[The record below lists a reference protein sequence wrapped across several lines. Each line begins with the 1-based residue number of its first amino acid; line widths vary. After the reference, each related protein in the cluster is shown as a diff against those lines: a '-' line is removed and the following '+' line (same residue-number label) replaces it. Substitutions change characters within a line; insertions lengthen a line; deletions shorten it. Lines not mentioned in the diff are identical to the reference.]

1 MHPEYHHNFATGTGT
16 VKGYKSNPASSSRSS
31 SGDKTAND
39 WDYEEEEE
47 EEREEERRLAAEA
60 KASYR

>member
-1 MHPEYHHNFATGTGT
+1 MYPEYHHNFATGTVT

-47 EEREEERRLAAEA
+47 RRLAAEA